1 MQRATVGSSVW
12 MGLARLT
19 RPANLFT
26 AHADIL
32 AGFAAAG
39 SSDPTKA
46 VLLLIATTGLYGG
59 GIVFNDVFDAEL
71 DRSERPE
78 RPIPNRSVPVS
89 LAIAWGS
96 ILLVC
101 GIVAAWASSPASGS
115 IALAIA
121 ASALL
126 YDSISKRSSLWGPL
140 NMGLCRG
147 LNLLLGISAAP
158 AMLGGRWPAAAVT
171 FCYIVAITSL
181 SRGEVHGGEK
191 ATRSRVLAMLGAASL
206 AMGALFTMEGFHR
219 GWGLLFLGVFI
230 YRVAGPFSRALRT
243 LDAMAIRTAIRT
255 GVLSLILLDAV
266 IASGF
271 KGPWYGLAV
280 VLLNGPALLLAKVFA
295 VT

>member
-1 MQRATVGSSVW
+1 

-32 AGFAAAG
+32 AGYAAAG

-46 VLLLIATTGLYGG
+46 VLLLVATTGLYGG

-71 DRSERPE
+71 DKVERPE
-78 RPIPNRSVPVS
+78 RPIPNRSVPIPF
-89 LAIAWGS
+89 AAAWGA
-96 ILLVC
+96 ILLIC
-101 GIVAAWASSPASGS
+101 GMAAAWVCSPVSGA
-115 IALAIA
+115 IGLAIA
-121 ASALL
+121 ASALF
-126 YDSISKRSSLWGPL
+126 YDAIGKRSNVWGPL

-158 AMLGGRWPAAAVT
+158 ELLGIRWPAAAVT

-181 SRGEVHGGEK
+181 SRGEVNGGEK
-191 ATRSRVLAMLGAASL
+191 GSRSRVLVMLAAASL
-206 AMGALFTMEGFHR
+206 AMATLFTMEGFHP
-219 GWGLLFLGVFI
+219 GWGLLFLSLFI
-230 YRVAGPFSRALRT
+230 YRVLGPFFRALRT

-255 GVLSLILLDAV
+255 GVLALILLDAA
-266 IASGF
+266 IAGGF
-271 KGPWYGLAV
+271 GGPVFGLAV
-280 VLLNGPALLLAKVFA
+280 VLLNAPALLLAKVFA